1 MSGNKTQS
9 GFRLGFTMLTMLL
22 VSLIILA
29 IGWFALPKVFVDQNV
44 HSCLLLAFGVVTGVS
59 LLSLVPVGL
68 LASQGLMP
76 VVIAAFASVGLR
88 LVVCLGVAIYA
99 NHALGMS
106 KFPLVS
112 SLMIFYL
119 PLMGIEMAAISRFV
133 WQKDSIAYPVGTRG
147 QAAADSDAGAVK
159 VAEVTA

>member
-1 MSGNKTQS
+1 MSANTPQH
-9 GFRLGFTMLTMLL
+9 GFRLGLTMLTMLL
-22 VSLIILA
+22 VSLMILA

-59 LLSLVPVGL
+59 LLSLIPVGL
-68 LASQGLMP
+68 LALRGLMP
-76 VVIAAFASVGLR
+76 VVVAGFASIGLR

-99 NHALGMS
+99 NHALGMA
-106 KFPLVS
+106 KFPLVA

-133 WQKDSIAYPVGTRG
+133 WQKDSIAYPVGTQG
-147 QAAADSDAGAVK
+147 QVAPDSDAGIAK
-159 VAEVTA
+159 MAEVTE